1 MGRRHASILPL
12 PVFQRIRPE
21 DMQMAATPAS
31 PFMDH
36 TELPLRGIKV
46 LELSHMIMGPAAG
59 LALADLGAEVIKVE
73 PIEGDRTRRLKGS
86 GSGYFP
92 VFNRNKQ
99 SLAIDLKAREGQAV
113 VRQLALQADMVVE
126 NFRDGSLAQYGL
138 DYESLSAENPG
149 LIYVSLKGFL
159 SGPYKQRTALDEV
172 VQMMGGLAYINGGA
186 DTPQRVAASVNDILG
201 GTFGVVGALAALHDR
216 HATGRGRHVRSGLFD
231 NNLLLVA
238 QFIAQYLLRGAAPK
252 PMGAERRPPWGV
264 YDVFET
270 ADGRVFVAVVG
281 DAQWRNFAQKFLP
294 PEWAADPRLATA
306 VDREAAR
313 PWLVPGVGE
322 ILKTWKTDELCA
334 ALEAAGLS
342 YGPIRQPHDLLDDAH
357 LNAGG
362 ALLKTRLPDGGEI
375 SAAAL
380 PIEFDGLKAGKRSDP
395 PRQGGDTQAIL
406 QGLGWDAARIEVLRS
421 AGVIA

>member
-1 MGRRHASILPL
+1 MS
-12 PVFQRIRPE
+12 
-21 DMQMAATPAS
+21 AAPAS

-36 TELPLRGIKV
+36 SELPLRGIKV

-59 LALADLGAEVIKVE
+59 LALADLGAEVIKLE
-73 PIEGDRTRRLKGS
+73 PIDGDRTRRLKGS

-99 SLAIDLKAREGQAV
+99 SLSIDLKSAEGQALA
-113 VRQLALQADMVVE
+113 RQLAVQADMVVE
-126 NFRDGSLAQYGL
+126 NFRDGGLAQYGL
-138 DYESLSAENPG
+138 DYASLSAENPR

-159 SGPYKQRTALDEV
+159 SGPYKHRTALDEV

-216 HATGRGRHVRSGLFD
+216 HVTGRGRHVRSGLFE

-238 QFIAQYLLRGAAPK
+238 QFIAQYQLTGTAPK
-252 PMGAERRPPWGV
+252 PFGAERKPPWGV

-281 DAQWRNFAQKFLP
+281 DAQWRNFARKFLP

-313 PWLVPGVGE
+313 SWLVPGVGA

-334 ALEAAGLS
+334 ALEAANLS
-342 YGPIRQPHDLLDDAH
+342 YGPIRQPHDLLHDEH

-362 ALLKTRLPDGGEI
+362 ALLATALPDGGEI
-375 SAAAL
+375 AAAAL
-380 PIEFDGLKAGKRSDP
+380 PIEFDGLKAGKRFDP
-395 PRQGGDTQAIL
+395 PGQGRDTEAIL
-406 QGLGWDAARIEVLRS
+406 RGLGLDAARIDALRS
-421 AGVIA
+421 AGVVHCEDKT

>member
-1 MGRRHASILPL
+1 MN
-12 PVFQRIRPE
+12 
-21 DMQMAATPAS
+21 AAPAS

-36 TELPLRGIKV
+36 AELPLRGIKV

-59 LALADLGAEVIKVE
+59 LALADLGAEVIKLE
-73 PIEGDRTRRLKGS
+73 PIDGDRTRRLKGS

-99 SLAIDLKAREGQAV
+99 SLSIDLKSSEGQALA
-113 VRQLALQADMVVE
+113 RQLALQADMVVE
-126 NFRDGSLAQYGL
+126 NFRDGGLAQYGL
-138 DYESLSAENPG
+138 DYASLSAENPQ

-159 SGPYKQRTALDEV
+159 SGPYKHRTALDEV

-216 HATGRGRHVRSGLFD
+216 HLTGRGRHVRSGLFE

-238 QFIAQYLLRGAAPK
+238 QFIAQYQLTGAAPK
-252 PMGAERRPPWGV
+252 PFGAERKPPWGV

-313 PWLVPGVGE
+313 SWLVPGVGA
-322 ILKTWKTDELCA
+322 ILKSWKTDELCA
-334 ALEAAGLS
+334 ALEAANLS
-342 YGPIRQPHDLLDDAH
+342 YGPIRQPHDLLHDEH

-362 ALLKTRLPDGGEI
+362 ALLATALPDGGAI
-375 SAAAL
+375 AAAAL
-380 PIEFDGLKAGKRSDP
+380 PIEFDGLKAGKRFDP
-395 PRQGGDTQAIL
+395 PAQGRDTEAIL
-406 QGLGWDAARIEVLRS
+406 RGLGLDAARIAALRS
-421 AGVIA
+421 AGVVHCEEKA